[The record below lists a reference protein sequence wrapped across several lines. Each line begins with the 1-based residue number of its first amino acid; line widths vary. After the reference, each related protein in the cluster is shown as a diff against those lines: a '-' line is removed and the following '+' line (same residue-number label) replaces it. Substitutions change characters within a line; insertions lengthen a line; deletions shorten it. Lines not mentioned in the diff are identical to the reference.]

1 MLCSRSMPALALT
14 AAVALGFASCSQAP
28 SNEPASPTAA
38 ESPGGAQDPAR
49 QAADEAAVKA
59 CQAKARAA
67 FEAQDWDGA
76 FDALDELLALRPED
90 ASGWEL
96 LGQVSMAS
104 APGASQPGLVFRDAA
119 SAFARAFELGG
130 SADLAFLASRAS
142 RYCPDPDGA
151 LRWAR
156 TALQK
161 KDLPSPEQ
169 RKIAIEALF
178 DAYAARQQAGE
189 DASALASET
198 FAQLVLLNAAAER
211 ETSASEQRALLAW
224 GRDRLATLHQ
234 MQGEIDK
241 ALAERK
247 AIVAASPNDEAA
259 HTALIALLRET
270 GGFEASAAFYQEFR
284 AAHLDHALATW
295 FEGVERFERG
305 SELYNQGQDG
315 TPWFERAEWLFRE
328 ARSLEPQWQERC
340 IAYELVSRAGVGYS
354 KMTTAADDDD
364 ARLGQAE
371 EAFFSMEDLAPGG
384 LDAQYPGKLLSG
396 VYGLQLLAEKGNRTE
411 GNNLIGPAL
420 DRAARIYR
428 RLHEARPQDANL
440 ANNCGYF
447 HREIGVAQAQAA
459 RAGGEGAAEMAEKA
473 RATLAIC
480 RDAYLAAAALA
491 PDDVRIV
498 NDAALILLYHYPSRI
513 EEAERLLRQAKE
525 KGEVQLQSA
534 DMDPEARDLLTEAY
548 GDAHQNLGLLFLAYR
563 SDPEQAE
570 PFYRRAVEIG
580 PERAGRR
587 AETVHIFA
595 AIEKLRRG
603 ETTPLEE
610 LDPRIWHVE

>member
-1 MLCSRSMPALALT
+1 MTLDATLALLL
-14 AAVALGFASCSQAP
+14 AACSQTATNEPSTPSAP
-28 SNEPASPTAA
+28 SAPQASGDP
-38 ESPGGAQDPAR
+38 QDPAR
-49 QAADEAAVKA
+49 GVVDAAGVEAAAQAAH
-59 CQAKARAA
+59 AKARAA

-76 FDALDELLALRPED
+76 FDALDELLELRPQD
-90 ASGWEL
+90 PRGWEL
-96 LGQVSMAS
+96 LGRVSMAS
-104 APGASQPGLVFRDAA
+104 APRSSQPGLVFRDAA
-119 SAFARAFELGG
+119 SAFARAYELG
-130 SADLAFLASRAS
+130 SEADLAFLASRAS

-156 TALQK
+156 TGLAK

-169 RKIAIEALF
+169 RQIAVEALF

-189 DASALASET
+189 DASELASET
-198 FAQLVLLNAAAER
+198 LAQLVLLNAAAER
-211 ETSASEQRALLAW
+211 EEASPEQRALLAW

-234 MQGEIDK
+234 MQGEIEK

-259 HTALIALLRET
+259 HTALIALLRAH
-270 GGFEASAAFYQEFR
+270 GGFEATAAFYQEFR

-340 IAYELVSRAGVGYS
+340 VAFELVCRAGVGYS

-364 ARLGQAE
+364 ARLAEAE
-371 EAFFSMEDLAPGG
+371 EAFFSMEDLSAGG
-384 LDAQYPGKLLSG
+384 LDAQYPGKLFSG

-411 GNNLIGPAL
+411 GNNLVGPAL

-459 RAGGEGAAEMAEKA
+459 RAGGEDAAEMAAKA
-473 RATLAIC
+473 RETLAIC

-498 NDAALILLYHYPSRI
+498 NDAALILLYHYPSRV
-513 EEAERLLRQAKE
+513 EEAERLLRHAKE

-563 SDPEQAE
+563 RDPEQAE

-587 AETVHIFA
+587 PETVHIFA